1 MQFPDLYLGP
11 FVNPVQETVS
21 EIKLTGKS
29 RRVAKRKYRDN
40 LKQMPLKFS
49 FKEIFDVF
57 KDFKNHNYKAFGKDW
72 FAPKDDIFT
81 FDGLLLTPDS
91 SRYKQF
97 LNQRQKEF
105 MSYANFR
112 LDEVHRIQKAER
124 RLKKQERKR
133 EKSVLKV
140 DKPDP
145 QMNVNSQ
152 VALIR
157 AQFANDLITSSPMTR
172 DKGKQV
178 VRNFEHNYTSAP
190 TDLSL
195 KDNNH
200 IFRSD
205 SNLLE
210 QSRKHSAFIHAM
222 HNPTG
227 DSSLFSFS
235 GSLTSPSASH
245 FTTPPPTPVLS
256 KRTRIFSEKFADSNR
271 VVTVSG
277 APPSPT
283 EFPTVTDTSIPHNP
297 FSHIS
302 QYLIIISNRV
312 DHSQSYRIY
321 TGELRNK

>member
-1 MQFPDLYLGP
+1 
-11 FVNPVQETVS
+11 
-21 EIKLTGKS
+21 
-29 RRVAKRKYRDN
+29 
-40 LKQMPLKFS
+40 MPLKFS
-49 FKEIFDVF
+49 FEEIFNVF

-105 MSYANFR
+105 MSYADFR
-112 LDEVHRIQKAER
+112 LAEVHRIQKAER

-140 DKPDP
+140 DKSDP

-157 AQFANDLITSSPMTR
+157 AQFANDLITLSPMTR

-283 EFPTVTDTSIPHNP
+283 ESPTVTDTSIPP
-297 FSHIS
+297 
-302 QYLIIISNRV
+302 
-312 DHSQSYRIY
+312 
-321 TGELRNK
+321 